1 MESVFFTIFSIMAIA
16 GGFFTIAKKNPLAS
30 AMSLTVTFLAIAG
43 MYSLLN
49 APILAVFQILVYAGA
64 IMVLV
69 VFVIMLINQPDEE
82 YAKEKIGKARLTIG
96 IVLGAGL
103 LSILLKVI
111 GSINIPMPSET
122 PAGFGSIEQVGQT
135 LFRSYL
141 YPFEIISILL
151 LVAIVGAVILAARQR
166 Q

>member
-1 MESVFFTIFSIMAIA
+1 METLFFTIFSIMAIA

-30 AMSLTVTFLAIAG
+30 AMSLTITFLAIAG
-43 MYSLLN
+43 MYSLLD

-69 VFVIMLINQPDEE
+69 IFVIMLINQPDEE
-82 YAKEKIGKARLTIG
+82 YAKEKIGRARLTVG
-96 IVLGAGL
+96 IVLGVFL
-103 LSILLKVI
+103 LGILLKVI
-111 GSINIPMPSET
+111 GSINIPMPPDT
-122 PAGFGSIEQVGQT
+122 PEGFGGINQLGLT

-151 LVAIVGAVILAARQR
+151 LVAIVGAVILAARHR